1 MEENKKKYSFD
12 AIDLIIFLWKRR
24 MPILILSMLAAV
36 ISIIVSYSIDEKY
49 KSEVVVFPTAAGS
62 VSHDLLSVNV
72 EYKKIMRLGEDEEV
86 EQLLQVLKSN
96 EIRSRIIKKYD
107 LMNHYEIDTTQKY
120 KKTALDKEFDENIA
134 FLPTKFMSV
143 RIKVLDKNP
152 QIAADIANDIANL
165 IDTVMNNMRKER
177 ALEAL
182 NLVKLE
188 YNALRNDILKQQ
200 DSLSVIRSKGVI
212 DYESQAQVLSKSY
225 AEAVMSGKT
234 NVAKKIQQ
242 KLDTLAKYGG
252 AYVSIRDYLEV
263 QQEYLSNLKSKYAEA
278 VVDATQNLPNKYV
291 VNKAY
296 AAEKKSYPIR
306 WLIVVLSTLST
317 FLFSI
322 FMLILV
328 DNIGKRIKQIRE
340 NK

>member
-1 MEENKKKYSFD
+1 
-12 AIDLIIFLWKRR
+12 
-24 MPILILSMLAAV
+24 
-36 ISIIVSYSIDEKY
+36 
-49 KSEVVVFPTAAGS
+49 
-62 VSHDLLSVNV
+62 
-72 EYKKIMRLGEDEEV
+72 
-86 EQLLQVLKSN
+86 
-96 EIRSRIIKKYD
+96 
-107 LMNHYEIDTTQKY
+107 MNHYEIDTTQKY